1 MATVEFFFDC
11 SSPWTYLGYSRI
23 RPVCAAAG
31 AIIVWKP
38 ILVGGIFN
46 TVNSGVY
53 EQRDNPNP
61 LKAAYARKD
70 MADWARY
77 CGIRIRGIPPVFPVR
92 AVTAMRGA
100 LYALDQGC
108 LEAYADAVFERYWGD
123 FEDISQTSVL
133 SAICHQIGLDAGEFF
148 TACDDPEIK
157 ARLRANTDE
166 VIARGGFG
174 SPTIFVDGDDMYFGN
189 DRIPLI
195 EAALAR

>member
-1 MATVEFFFDC
+1 MPSIKGVSKPTRTLF
-11 SSPWTYLGYSRI
+11 SS
-23 RPVCAAAG
+23 
-31 AIIVWKP
+31 
-38 ILVGGIFN
+38 GI
-46 TVNSGVY
+46 GEIY
-53 EQRDNPNP
+53 
-61 LKAAYARKD
+61 
-70 MADWARY
+70 
-77 CGIRIRGIPPVFPVR
+77 
-92 AVTAMRGA
+92 
-100 LYALDQGC
+100 
-108 LEAYADAVFERYWGD
+108 
-123 FEDISQTSVL
+123 ISQTSVL